1 MSVLSLNC
9 DLHISDPDPQHGF
22 LDIKHFY
29 GCVWVAEK

>member
-9 DLHISDPDPQHGF
+9 DLISDPDPQHWF